1 MSKIRSMIV
10 YYSVGMLIIKYAHS
24 STVERKLAQ
33 LDNVLT
39 AFDNVKDQV
48 DSKLFLYQTPNMQ
61 WVPSTVYRYKDFRES
76 LDIMATEGVAGK
88 TFYVGEE
95 SDVGDNGHVYG
106 LINIAAFLAQSMK
119 ETIQYD
125 ACDENSWDMIG
136 GKYPLSNACGQL
148 GQSYQDYHCS
158 PEEAHM
164 ECKVDPNMS
173 IKGVTNSKWYGA
185 PGPMFCGPKTDEQP
199 FTGYWDHTYEC
210 NKSWATPPETC
221 SVYEGQTA
229 GQYDQSAPVANNA
242 GRTDVEGCCFWG
254 RGVIQTSGICN
265 FGKLN
270 YFLGAGASKDGRYSR
285 YPSVDFCKDPEV
297 ICADSQHKELKWIAG
312 EFYWMESVQTYNQG
326 GWDYLT
332 ELRKFVDE
340 GMTGTAFIDAVS
352 GIVNRGCH
360 NPPCGTGALD
370 GGVDRAQNFQEVL
383 DVLFSDAPPYA
394 AESDLTTTTTTT
406 TTAATTTTIAT
417 MTATSTTST
426 AIPAPTLNSETES
439 NVPGFSVSDDTAP
452 DTTAARS
459 DCELTPDGYSPKIG
473 TQCKQYVYCQGG
485 IVTATMDCPSG
496 LLFNV
501 LNCDWPD
508 NVDCADQPTTPATA
522 GTYVCGGA
530 EYLPLDSIVVDVSY
544 DYEASVADSSQA
556 KALLLRNVKEQVVD
570 TLKEDLDCDSFT
582 NGKLRRRNA
591 AQELLGFMSIEG
603 SDGINHEK
611 GK

>member
-1 MSKIRSMIV
+1 
-10 YYSVGMLIIKYAHS
+10 MLIIQYAHS

-48 DSKLFLYQTPNMQ
+48 DSKLFLYQTPDMQ
-61 WVPSTVYRYKDFRES
+61 WVPSTVYRYEDFRES
-76 LDIMATEGVAGK
+76 LDVMATEGVAGK
-88 TFYVGEE
+88 TFYVGE
-95 SDVGDNGHVYG
+95 DVGANGYVYG

-119 ETIQYD
+119 ETIQHD

-199 FTGYWDHTYEC
+199 FSGYWDHTYEC
-210 NKSWATPPETC
+210 NKSWANPPETC
-221 SVYEGQTA
+221 SVYEGQKA
-229 GQYDQSAPVANNA
+229 GQYDQSAPFANNA
-242 GRTDVEGCCFWG
+242 GRTDVEGCCWWG

-270 YFLGAGASKDGRYSR
+270 YFLGAGASEDGRYSR
-285 YPSVDFCKDPEV
+285 YPTVDFCKDPEV

-326 GWDYLT
+326 GWDYIT

-340 GMTGTAFIDAVS
+340 GMTGNAFIDAVS

-370 GGVDRAQNFQEVL
+370 GGMDRAQNFQKVL
-383 DVLFSDAPPYA
+383 DVLFSDAPPPPPENGVPSSNT
-394 AESDLTTTTTTT
+394 AESDMDSTTTTSTIVTTTTTF
-406 TTAATTTTIAT
+406 AT
-417 MTATSTTST
+417 MTTTSTATT
-426 AIPAPTLNSETES
+426 AIPAPTFNSGTES
-439 NVPGFSVSDDTAP
+439 TVPGFSVSSDTAP
-452 DTTAARS
+452 DTAPGS
-459 DCELTPDGYSPKIG
+459 DCETTPDGYSPKIG
-473 TQCKQYVYCQGG
+473 TQCKQYVFCQGG
-485 IVTATMDCPSG
+485 LVTATMDCPSG
-496 LLFNV
+496 LLFNG
-501 LNCDWPD
+501 LNCDWPE
-508 NVDCADQPTTPATA
+508 NVDCFDKPTTPATA

-530 EYLPLDSIVVDVSY
+530 KYLPLDSIVVDVSY

-556 KALLLRNVKEQVVD
+556 KALLLRIVKDQVIE
-570 TLKEDLDCDSFT
+570 TLKEDLDCDFFT
-582 NGKLRRRNA
+582 DGTLRRRNE

-603 SDGINHEK
+603 SDMIKHE